1 MENEKDLTRYYQI
14 TNSEY
19 LIRLRRFKHWF
30 HRYFSTSHMHG
41 PYVSELGKTGLQ
53 FLYAYVGIMN
63 WEKYAYPN
71 GDGTYRQVMP
81 CMKDLLILRTN
92 FKFVFDVKKGYLQ
105 FCHNNGESLSEY
117 IHQLDDAMYHA
128 HTINPDSKI
137 LLDNANPNL
146 LRIEFISDGV
156 PINKDPFIMKMR
168 WRAMKIS
175 PTDVVSILN
184 MLYRY
189 QYKRS
194 LREKRKKIAQE
205 KGNNDGKDNQE

>member
-1 MENEKDLTRYYQI
+1 M
-14 TNSEY
+14 
-19 LIRLRRFKHWF
+19 
-30 HRYFSTSHMHG
+30 
-41 PYVSELGKTGLQ
+41 
-53 FLYAYVGIMN
+53 
-63 WEKYAYPN
+63 
-71 GDGTYRQVMP
+71 
-81 CMKDLLILRTN
+81 
-92 FKFVFDVKKGYLQ
+92 
-105 FCHNNGESLSEY
+105 SEY

-168 WRAMKIS
+168 WRNLKIS

-194 LREKRKKIAQE
+194 LREKRKKIARE